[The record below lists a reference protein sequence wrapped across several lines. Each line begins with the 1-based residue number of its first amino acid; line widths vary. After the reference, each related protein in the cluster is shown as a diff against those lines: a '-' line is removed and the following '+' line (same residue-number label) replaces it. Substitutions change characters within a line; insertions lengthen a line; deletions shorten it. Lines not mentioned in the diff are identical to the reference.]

1 LWNININFIL
11 SQHKYLTN
19 LSACPI
25 LEVMNYNILI
35 ISHLESN
42 VGSLRRIIER
52 GGSKALISSHLE
64 EILKLSEEEKA
75 DLIIIDGDD
84 PSLDGYGICQKLKGL
99 GLTQPILILS
109 SERGKENLL
118 RWLKSGVD
126 DFLSKGIS
134 QDELLARIDTNITR
148 SQRILDA
155 NPTTKLPG
163 NASINREIDKRI
175 KKGMTFAVC
184 YADLDNFKAY
194 NDRYSYFNGDKI
206 IILTAHILRD
216 IVRDLSPEDNF
227 IGHIGGDDFIFIIPP
242 EKVDLVCG
250 QIIKTFDTIIPYR
263 YSEED
268 RKKGYIIS
276 TDRKHRAGVF
286 PLMSISI
293 GVVTNK
299 MRTFF
304 HPAHVSQI
312 ATEMKNYV
320 KTMEGSRYAV
330 DRRGDDEE
338 FISRQ
343 KEAGF
348 VRRKWR
354 QKWVKKHIKKFS

>member
-1 LWNININFIL
+1 M
-11 SQHKYLTN
+11 
-19 LSACPI
+19 P
-25 LEVMNYNILI
+25 
-35 ISHLESN
+35 
-42 VGSLRRIIER
+42 LRRTIE
-52 GGSKALISSHLE
+52 GGGNRVLISTHLDE
-64 EILKLSEEEKA
+64 VLKLGEEGKA

-84 PSLDGYGICQKLKGL
+84 SSLDGYGICQKLKGL
-99 GLTQPILILS
+99 GLTLPILIIS
-109 SERGKENLL
+109 QKREKGDLL
-118 RWLKSGVD
+118 KGLKCGVD
-126 DFLSKGIS
+126 DFLSKGES
-134 QDELLARIDTNITR
+134 ADELLTRIEMNINR

-163 NASINREIDKRI
+163 NVSISKEIERRI
-175 KKGMTFAVC
+175 RNGIPFAVC

-194 NDRYSYFNGDKI
+194 NDKYGYFQGDKV
-206 IILTAHILRD
+206 ILLTSHILKD
-216 IVRDLSPEDNF
+216 IVRDLSPADNF

-242 EKVDLVCG
+242 ERVDLVCG

-263 YSEED
+263 YNEED

-276 TDRKHRAGVF
+276 TDRKHRAGIF

-299 MRTFF
+299 ARTFF

-338 FISRQ
+338 FLSRQ
-343 KEAGF
+343 KKAELIM
-348 VRRKWR
+348 RKWR
-354 QKWVKKHIKKFS
+354 QKWLKEHIKKFS